1 MEDVWLVAVFVAGW
15 FLVSGLLAHFGGWA
29 SLAKEF
35 AAEAPES
42 GERYRFQSG
51 AMGRRY
57 FPVHYR
63 GCLTLTLVPEGL
75 HLSLL
80 FLFRFQAP
88 PILIPWRVIESM
100 SEERVLLTRY
110 TTIKLRDHW
119 QYLKLRGD
127 VGERVRA
134 AYAIQQRG

>member
-1 MEDVWLVAVFVAGW
+1 MEDVWLLPVFVAGW
-15 FLVSGLLAHFGGWA
+15 LLVSGLLAHFGGWA

-51 AMGRRY
+51 AMGYRY

-110 TTIKLRDHW
+110 TTLKLRDHW

-127 VGERVRA
+127 VGERVRL
-134 AYAIQQRG
+134 YATQQRG

>member
-1 MEDVWLVAVFVAGW
+1 MEEVWLLPVFVAAW
-15 FLVSGLLAHFGGWA
+15 LLVSGLLAHLGGWA

-35 AAEAPES
+35 AAEEPDP
-42 GERYRFQSG
+42 GERHRFQSG
-51 AMGRRY
+51 SVGYRY

-63 GCLTLTLVPEGL
+63 GCLFLTLTPEGL

-88 PILIPWRVIESM
+88 PILIPWRAVESM
-100 SEERVLLTRY
+100 SEERQFFTRY
-110 TTIKLRDHW
+110 TTITLRDRW
-119 QYLKLRGD
+119 QHVRLRGE

-134 AYAIQQRG
+134 VYAMQRG

>member
-1 MEDVWLVAVFVAGW
+1 MEELGLLALFVAGW
-15 FLVSGLLAHFGGWA
+15 LLVSGLLAHLGGWA
-29 SLAKEF
+29 SLARDF
-35 AAEAPES
+35 AAQEPES

-51 AMGRRY
+51 SVGYRY

-63 GCLTLTLVPEGL
+63 GCLFLTLTPEGL

-88 PILIPWRVIESM
+88 PLLIPWRAIESM
-100 SEERVLLTRY
+100 TEERQFFTRY
-110 TTIKLRDHW
+110 TVITLRDRW
-119 QYLKLRGD
+119 QRVRLRGD

-134 AYAIQQRG
+134 VYAKQRG